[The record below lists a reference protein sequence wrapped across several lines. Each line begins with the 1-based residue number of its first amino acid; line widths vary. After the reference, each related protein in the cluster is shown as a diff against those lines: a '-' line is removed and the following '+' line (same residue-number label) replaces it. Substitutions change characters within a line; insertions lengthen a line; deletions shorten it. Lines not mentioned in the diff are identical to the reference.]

1 MSRLKSLLFDVDGT
15 LADTEDIHRKAFN
28 AAFSGAGLDW
38 DWDRALY
45 HQLLEV
51 TGGRERIRY
60 YLDRFLPG
68 FVRPADLDGF
78 IAGLH
83 RDKTEHYVG
92 MLEKGHV
99 PLRPGVER
107 LMQDA
112 RVRGLRLAIVTT
124 TTPANVTSLLTHSFA
139 ADTSGWFDV
148 IAAGDVVPH
157 KKPAADIYDYAL
169 RETGLAPEECL
180 AFEDSVNGLRSAL
193 SAGVDTLITLNR
205 FTADHDFSGA
215 AAVLDHLGEPGNPC
229 RLITGDLDPNGVVET
244 DYLLRLH
251 AHCQGQRARLQRD

>member
-1 MSRLKSLLFDVDGT
+1 LKALLFDVDGT
-15 LADTEDIHRKAFN
+15 LADTEEIHRQAFN
-28 AAFSGAGLDW
+28 TAFSDAGLDW

-45 HQLLEV
+45 HRLLEV

-68 FVRPADLDGF
+68 FERPADLEGF
-78 IAGLH
+78 IAALH
-83 RDKTEHYVG
+83 RDKTQHYLG
-92 MLEKGHV
+92 MLARGHV

-112 RVRGLRLAIVTT
+112 LASGLRLSIVTT
-124 TTPANVTSLLTHSFA
+124 TTPANVTSLLNHSFT

-157 KKPAADIYDYAL
+157 KKPAPDIYDYAL
-169 RETGLAPEECL
+169 RQTGLTGAECL

-215 AAVLDHLGEPGNPC
+215 AVVLDQLGEPGNPC
-229 RLITGDLDPNGVVET
+229 HLIAGELDPNGMVDM
-244 DYLLRLH
+244 DYLRRLH
-251 AHCQGQRARLQRD
+251 AHCRERASVAGG

>member
-1 MSRLKSLLFDVDGT
+1 MSSLKALLFDVDGT
-15 LADTEDIHRKAFN
+15 LADTEEIHRKAFN
-28 AAFSGAGLDW
+28 AAFADSGLDW

-68 FVRPADLDGF
+68 FERPADLDGF
-78 IAGLH
+78 IARLH

-92 MLEKGHV
+92 MLARGHV

-107 LMQDA
+107 LMLDA
-112 RVRGLRLAIVTT
+112 RARGLRLAIVTT

-148 IAAGDVVPH
+148 IAAGDVVAH
-157 KKPAADIYDYAL
+157 KKPAPDIYFYAL
-169 RETGLAPEECL
+169 QQTGLVGAECL

-215 AAVLDHLGEPGNPC
+215 AVVLDQLGESGNPC
-229 RLITGDLDPNGVVET
+229 RLIAGEPDPGELVDVA
-244 DYLLRLH
+244 YLQLLH
-251 AHCQGQRARLQRD
+251 AHCRERRERLQGN